1 MKKPF
6 LPLLVAFVFIM
17 LLAGCIAVGTGPR
30 SQPANATLGQQLID
44 LQTAKNTGAI
54 TDAEYQAK
62 KAKLL
67 GDPPGNPTA
76 K

>member
-1 MKKPF
+1 MKKLMIPT
-6 LPLLVAFVFIM
+6 LVAIM
-17 LLAGCIAVGTGPR
+17 FALLLSGCIAVGTSPKN
-30 SQPANATLGQQLID
+30 QQTNATLGQQLID

-54 TDAEYQAK
+54 TDAEYQAQ

-67 GDPPGNPTA
+67 GNPPGSLPA